1 MATLR
6 DIKRRIVGVKSTQQI
21 TKAMKMVAAARLRRA
36 QANIINARPY
46 ADKIASMIS
55 ILPTADDMASNIYFS
70 SGEVKNVALVVITAD
85 RGLCGAFNQN
95 IIKEA
100 EKYIDDEL
108 KPNHI
113 NSKIYCVGKKSADY
127 FVKRDYDVLKTDT
140 GVFTSLNYSSALRI
154 SDIAILKF
162 LDKTFDRVILVYNTF
177 ISIIQQKVVVKQLL
191 PIKVEDKH
199 GEQNVDDADYIYE
212 PVRNYIFEYLIPKY
226 LKAQVWRALLESNA
240 AELSARMTAMDNA
253 TTNAEEMIKSLNLK
267 YNKERQAAITKEILE
282 IVSGANALRAS
293 SQ

>member
-36 QANIINARPY
+36 QNNIINARPY
-46 ADKIASMIS
+46 ADKITSIIS
-55 ILPTADDMASNIYFS
+55 RLPTTEDILNNIYFTP
-70 SGEVKNVALVVITAD
+70 GEGRNVAVVVISAD

-100 EKYIDDEL
+100 ERYIDEEL
-108 KPNHI
+108 KTNHI
-113 NSKIYCVGKKSADY
+113 YYKIYCVGKKSADY
-127 FVKRDYDVLKTDT
+127 FLKRDFDVMSVDT
-140 GVFTSLNYSSALRI
+140 GLFSSLNFSSALKI
-154 SDIAILKF
+154 CDITILKF
-162 LDKTFDRVILVYNTF
+162 LDKTFDKIVLVYNTF
-177 ISIIQQKVVVKQLL
+177 VSIIQQKVEIKQFL
-191 PIKVEDKH
+191 PIPLESKS
-199 GEQNVDDADYIYE
+199 GESKIKDVDYIYE
-212 PVRNYIFEYLIPKY
+212 PDRAYIFERLIPKH

-253 TTNAEEMIKSLNLK
+253 TTNAEEMIKSLNLT